1 MAAAWMDVWWMVLG
15 AGLMTGLL
23 SGFFGVGGGIIMVP
37 ALVLIFAMPQ
47 KSAQAMS
54 LAVMIPVA
62 LLGVFRYWRMPQVE
76 MSFPIFVLLAAGGLV
91 GTLVSTGLA
100 GRLSDTILQRCFGV
114 LLITVGI
121 RMLWKS
127 MPHVAR

>member
-1 MAAAWMDVWWMVLG
+1 MAAAWMDVWWMV
-15 AGLMTGLL
+15 
-23 SGFFGVGGGIIMVP
+23 
-37 ALVLIFAMPQ
+37 IFAMPQ

-76 MSFPIFVLLAAGGLV
+76 MSFPIFVLLASGGLV

-100 GRLSDTILQRCFGV
+100 GRLSDTILQRCFAV

-127 MPHVAR
+127 VPSLVR